1 MPPLTPLDI
10 QHKEFTKAMRG
21 YAMHE
26 VDTFLDQ
33 ITEEFTRLQDEIA
46 RLREQAANTQVGA
59 PAVVMPTPQAP
70 PPPPP
75 QHQPAPQAGSG
86 GGEEAIARAL
96 VMAQRMADQ
105 TVEEAKAKSMV
116 AESEAR
122 AKSLTEQSQMRARE
136 ITEAAQ
142 MRARELTEAAQ
153 MRAREV
159 TEAAQARA
167 RELTEGLETRY
178 KERIQSAEAR
188 ARVAEEVARRRQE
201 LESSIEALRAFERD
215 YRARLRGF
223 VEGQL
228 KALEDAAP
236 SGPVAPPQP
245 PGMGGVGNSRPLPGS
260 EDLPALS
267 TGARQ
272 VNNSYSA
279 LRDPTTDQLGN
290 GRDRV
295 VRQAHHEAQRRPDP
309 VDGADLVVDQTAGQ
323 AEPLHP
329 VEVQVGR
336 HAGGL
341 LRPGDPQPAVGVEC
355 LHRLAEPPLQ
365 RHPPGGEQHDHV
377 QPPLRPASQRDP
389 VRQRRQQL
397 LDPRRGGQQPD
408 HRVRLDPEL
417 VRQRRPRV
425 PDGHEAASRSSG
437 RRRPSTRT
445 ANRSA
450 ARSKGLRR

>member
-10 QHKEFTKAMRG
+10 QHKEFTK
-21 YAMHE
+21 
-26 VDTFLDQ
+26 
-33 ITEEFTRLQDEIA
+33 EFTRLQDEIA

-105 TVEEAKAKSMV
+105 TVEEAKVKAKSMV

-188 ARVAEEVARRRQE
+188 ARVAEEQSRMQIAQVTEQVARRRQE

-245 PGMGGVGNSRPLPGS
+245 PGLGAGNSRPLPGS
-260 EDLPALS
+260 DDLPALS
-267 TGARQ
+267 TGGRQ

-295 VRQAHHEAQRRPDP
+295 DR
-309 VDGADLVVDQTAGQ
+309 L
-323 AEPLHP
+323 
-329 VEVQVGR
+329 R
-336 HAGGL
+336 H
-341 LRPGDPQPAVGVEC
+341 D
-355 LHRLAEPPLQ
+355 
-365 RHPPGGEQHDHV
+365 D
-377 QPPLRPASQRDP
+377 
-389 VRQRRQQL
+389 
-397 LDPRRGGQQPD
+397 
-408 HRVRLDPEL
+408 
-417 VRQRRPRV
+417 
-425 PDGHEAASRSSG
+425 
-437 RRRPSTRT
+437 
-445 ANRSA
+445 
-450 ARSKGLRR
+450 

>member
-33 ITEEFTRLQDEIA
+33 VTEEFTRMQDEIA
-46 RLREQAANTQVGA
+46 RLREQASSVAQPQQAPVQVQG
-59 PAVVMPTPQAP
+59 P

-75 QHQPAPQAGSG
+75 QPQPVAAEARGG
-86 GGEEAIARAL
+86 GAGGEEAIARAL

-105 TVEEAKAKSMV
+105 TVEEAKVKAKSMV
-116 AESEAR
+116 AEAEAR
-122 AKSLTEQSQMRARE
+122 AKNMTEQ
-136 ITEAAQ
+136 
-142 MRARELTEAAQ
+142 AQ

-188 ARVAEEVARRRQE
+188 ARVAEEQARMQIAQATEQVARRRQE

-245 PGMGGVGNSRPLPGS
+245 PGLGGNSRPLPGA

-272 VNNSYSA
+272 SSYSA
-279 LRDPTTDQLGN
+279 LRDSSSDQLGHN

-295 VRQAHHEAQRRPDP
+295 DR
-309 VDGADLVVDQTAGQ
+309 L
-323 AEPLHP
+323 
-329 VEVQVGR
+329 R
-336 HAGGL
+336 H
-341 LRPGDPQPAVGVEC
+341 D
-355 LHRLAEPPLQ
+355 
-365 RHPPGGEQHDHV
+365 D
-377 QPPLRPASQRDP
+377 
-389 VRQRRQQL
+389 
-397 LDPRRGGQQPD
+397 
-408 HRVRLDPEL
+408 
-417 VRQRRPRV
+417 
-425 PDGHEAASRSSG
+425 
-437 RRRPSTRT
+437 
-445 ANRSA
+445 
-450 ARSKGLRR
+450 

>member
-33 ITEEFTRLQDEIA
+33 VTEEFTRMQDEIA
-46 RLREQAANTQVGA
+46 RLREQASSVAQPQPAPVQVQ
-59 PAVVMPTPQAP
+59 QAP

-75 QHQPAPQAGSG
+75 VQPQPVAAEVRGG
-86 GGEEAIARAL
+86 GAGGEEAIARAL

-105 TVEEAKAKSMV
+105 TVEEAKVKAKSMV
-116 AESEAR
+116 AEAEAR
-122 AKSLTEQSQMRARE
+122 AKNMTEQAQMRARE
-136 ITEAAQ
+136 VTEAAQ
-142 MRARELTEAAQ
+142 MRAREVTEAAQ

-188 ARVAEEVARRRQE
+188 ARVAEEQARMQIAQATEQVARRRQE

-245 PGMGGVGNSRPLPGS
+245 PGLGGNSRPLPGAD
-260 EDLPALS
+260 DLPALS

-272 VNNSYSA
+272 SSYSA
-279 LRDPTTDQLGN
+279 LRDSTSDQLGHN

-295 VRQAHHEAQRRPDP
+295 DR
-309 VDGADLVVDQTAGQ
+309 L
-323 AEPLHP
+323 
-329 VEVQVGR
+329 R
-336 HAGGL
+336 H
-341 LRPGDPQPAVGVEC
+341 D
-355 LHRLAEPPLQ
+355 
-365 RHPPGGEQHDHV
+365 D
-377 QPPLRPASQRDP
+377 
-389 VRQRRQQL
+389 
-397 LDPRRGGQQPD
+397 
-408 HRVRLDPEL
+408 
-417 VRQRRPRV
+417 
-425 PDGHEAASRSSG
+425 
-437 RRRPSTRT
+437 
-445 ANRSA
+445 
-450 ARSKGLRR
+450 

>member
-10 QHKEFTKAMRG
+10 QHKEFTQAMRG

-33 ITEEFTRLQDEIA
+33 VTEEFTRMQDEIA
-46 RLREQAANTQVGA
+46 RLREQASSAGPPQQAPVQV
-59 PAVVMPTPQAP
+59 QAP

-75 QHQPAPQAGSG
+75 PQPQPVAAEVRGG
-86 GGEEAIARAL
+86 GAGGEEAIARAL

-105 TVEEAKAKSMV
+105 TVEEAKVKAKSMV
-116 AESEAR
+116 AEAEAR
-122 AKSLTEQSQMRARE
+122 AKNMTEQ
-136 ITEAAQ
+136 AQ
-142 MRARELTEAAQ
+142 MRAREVTEAAQ

-188 ARVAEEVARRRQE
+188 ARVAEEQARMQIAQATEQVARRRQE

-245 PGMGGVGNSRPLPGS
+245 PGLGGNSRPLPGAD
-260 EDLPALS
+260 DLPALS

-272 VNNSYSA
+272 NSYST
-279 LRDPTTDQLGN
+279 LRDTTSDQLGHN

-295 VRQAHHEAQRRPDP
+295 DR
-309 VDGADLVVDQTAGQ
+309 L
-323 AEPLHP
+323 
-329 VEVQVGR
+329 R
-336 HAGGL
+336 H
-341 LRPGDPQPAVGVEC
+341 D
-355 LHRLAEPPLQ
+355 
-365 RHPPGGEQHDHV
+365 D
-377 QPPLRPASQRDP
+377 
-389 VRQRRQQL
+389 
-397 LDPRRGGQQPD
+397 
-408 HRVRLDPEL
+408 
-417 VRQRRPRV
+417 
-425 PDGHEAASRSSG
+425 
-437 RRRPSTRT
+437 
-445 ANRSA
+445 
-450 ARSKGLRR
+450 

>member
-33 ITEEFTRLQDEIA
+33 VTEEFTRMQDEIA
-46 RLREQAANTQVGA
+46 RLREQASSAGPPQQA
-59 PAVVMPTPQAP
+59 PVQLQAP

-75 QHQPAPQAGSG
+75 PQPQPVAAEARGG
-86 GGEEAIARAL
+86 GAGGEEAIARAL

-105 TVEEAKAKSMV
+105 TVEEAKVKAKSMV
-116 AESEAR
+116 AEAEAR
-122 AKSLTEQSQMRARE
+122 AKNMTEQAQMRARE
-136 ITEAAQ
+136 VTEAAQ
-142 MRARELTEAAQ
+142 MRAREVTEAAQ

-188 ARVAEEVARRRQE
+188 ARVAEEQARMQIAQATEQVARRRQE

-245 PGMGGVGNSRPLPGS
+245 PGLGGNSRPLPGAD
-260 EDLPALS
+260 DLPALS

-272 VNNSYSA
+272 SSYSA
-279 LRDPTTDQLGN
+279 LRDTTSDQLGHN

-295 VRQAHHEAQRRPDP
+295 DR
-309 VDGADLVVDQTAGQ
+309 L
-323 AEPLHP
+323 
-329 VEVQVGR
+329 R
-336 HAGGL
+336 H
-341 LRPGDPQPAVGVEC
+341 D
-355 LHRLAEPPLQ
+355 
-365 RHPPGGEQHDHV
+365 D
-377 QPPLRPASQRDP
+377 
-389 VRQRRQQL
+389 
-397 LDPRRGGQQPD
+397 
-408 HRVRLDPEL
+408 
-417 VRQRRPRV
+417 
-425 PDGHEAASRSSG
+425 
-437 RRRPSTRT
+437 
-445 ANRSA
+445 
-450 ARSKGLRR
+450 

>member
-1 MPPLTPLDI
+1 MPLTPLDI

-33 ITEEFTRLQDEIA
+33 VTEEFTRMQDEIA
-46 RLREQAANTQVGA
+46 RLRDQATTGGGPPPQPA
-59 PAVVMPTPQAP
+59 PVQQAP

-75 QHQPAPQAGSG
+75 QPMAAEGRA

-105 TVEEAKAKSMV
+105 TVEEAKVKAKSMV
-116 AESEAR
+116 AEAEAR
-122 AKSLTEQSQMRARE
+122 AKNMTEQSQMRARE
-136 ITEAAQ
+136 
-142 MRARELTEAAQ
+142 L
-153 MRAREV
+153 

-188 ARVAEEVARRRQE
+188 ARVAEEQARMQIAQATEQVARRRQE

-236 SGPVAPPQP
+236 SGPVAPNPP
-245 PGMGGVGNSRPLPGS
+245 PGMSGNNSRPLPGS
-260 EDLPALS
+260 EDLPALP

-272 VNNSYSA
+272 VNNSYP
-279 LRDPTTDQLGN
+279 LREAAGDQLGHN

-295 VRQAHHEAQRRPDP
+295 DRM
-309 VDGADLVVDQTAGQ
+309 
-323 AEPLHP
+323 
-329 VEVQVGR
+329 R
-336 HAGGL
+336 H
-341 LRPGDPQPAVGVEC
+341 D
-355 LHRLAEPPLQ
+355 
-365 RHPPGGEQHDHV
+365 D
-377 QPPLRPASQRDP
+377 
-389 VRQRRQQL
+389 
-397 LDPRRGGQQPD
+397 
-408 HRVRLDPEL
+408 
-417 VRQRRPRV
+417 
-425 PDGHEAASRSSG
+425 
-437 RRRPSTRT
+437 
-445 ANRSA
+445 
-450 ARSKGLRR
+450 

>member
-33 ITEEFTRLQDEIA
+33 VTEEFTRMQDEIA
-46 RLREQAANTQVGA
+46 RLREQASSVAQPQSA
-59 PAVVMPTPQAP
+59 PVQMQAP

-75 QHQPAPQAGSG
+75 PQPQPVAAEPRGGGA

-105 TVEEAKAKSMV
+105 TVDEAKVKAKSMV
-116 AESEAR
+116 AEAEAR
-122 AKSLTEQSQMRARE
+122 AKNMTEQAQMRARE
-136 ITEAAQ
+136 VTEAAQ
-142 MRARELTEAAQ
+142 MRAREVTEAAQ

-188 ARVAEEVARRRQE
+188 ARVAEEQARMQIAQATEQVARRRQE

-245 PGMGGVGNSRPLPGS
+245 PGLGGNSRPLPGAD
-260 EDLPALS
+260 DLPALS

-272 VNNSYSA
+272 SSYSA
-279 LRDPTTDQLGN
+279 LRDSTSDQLGHN

-295 VRQAHHEAQRRPDP
+295 DR
-309 VDGADLVVDQTAGQ
+309 L
-323 AEPLHP
+323 
-329 VEVQVGR
+329 R
-336 HAGGL
+336 H
-341 LRPGDPQPAVGVEC
+341 D
-355 LHRLAEPPLQ
+355 
-365 RHPPGGEQHDHV
+365 D
-377 QPPLRPASQRDP
+377 
-389 VRQRRQQL
+389 
-397 LDPRRGGQQPD
+397 
-408 HRVRLDPEL
+408 
-417 VRQRRPRV
+417 
-425 PDGHEAASRSSG
+425 
-437 RRRPSTRT
+437 
-445 ANRSA
+445 
-450 ARSKGLRR
+450 

>member
-46 RLREQAANTQVGA
+46 RLREQAANTPVGA
-59 PAVVMPTPQAP
+59 PAVVMPSPQA

-75 QHQPAPQAGSG
+75 QHQPAPQAGSSA

-105 TVEEAKAKSMV
+105 TVEEAKVKAKSMV

-188 ARVAEEVARRRQE
+188 ARVAEEQSRMQIAQVTEQVARRRQE

-245 PGMGGVGNSRPLPGS
+245 PGLGTGNSRPLPGS
-260 EDLPALS
+260 DDLPALS

-279 LRDPTTDQLGN
+279 LRDPTADQLGN

-295 VRQAHHEAQRRPDP
+295 DR
-309 VDGADLVVDQTAGQ
+309 L
-323 AEPLHP
+323 
-329 VEVQVGR
+329 R
-336 HAGGL
+336 H
-341 LRPGDPQPAVGVEC
+341 D
-355 LHRLAEPPLQ
+355 
-365 RHPPGGEQHDHV
+365 D
-377 QPPLRPASQRDP
+377 
-389 VRQRRQQL
+389 
-397 LDPRRGGQQPD
+397 
-408 HRVRLDPEL
+408 
-417 VRQRRPRV
+417 
-425 PDGHEAASRSSG
+425 
-437 RRRPSTRT
+437 
-445 ANRSA
+445 
-450 ARSKGLRR
+450 

>member
-1 MPPLTPLDI
+1 MPLTPLDI

-33 ITEEFTRLQDEIA
+33 VTEEFTRMQDEIA
-46 RLREQAANTQVGA
+46 RLRDQATTGGGPPPQPA
-59 PAVVMPTPQAP
+59 PVQQAP

-75 QHQPAPQAGSG
+75 
-86 GGEEAIARAL
+86 
-96 VMAQRMADQ
+96 QRMADQ
-105 TVEEAKAKSMV
+105 TVEEAKVKAKSMV
-116 AESEAR
+116 AEAEAR
-122 AKSLTEQSQMRARE
+122 AKNMTEQ
-136 ITEAAQ
+136 AQ
-142 MRARELTEAAQ
+142 MRAREVTEAAQ

-159 TEAAQARA
+159 TEDAQARA

-188 ARVAEEVARRRQE
+188 ARVAEEQARMQIAQATEQVARRRQE

-272 VNNSYSA
+272 VNNAYSA

-295 VRQAHHEAQRRPDP
+295 DR
-309 VDGADLVVDQTAGQ
+309 L
-323 AEPLHP
+323 
-329 VEVQVGR
+329 R
-336 HAGGL
+336 H
-341 LRPGDPQPAVGVEC
+341 D
-355 LHRLAEPPLQ
+355 
-365 RHPPGGEQHDHV
+365 D
-377 QPPLRPASQRDP
+377 
-389 VRQRRQQL
+389 
-397 LDPRRGGQQPD
+397 
-408 HRVRLDPEL
+408 
-417 VRQRRPRV
+417 
-425 PDGHEAASRSSG
+425 
-437 RRRPSTRT
+437 
-445 ANRSA
+445 
-450 ARSKGLRR
+450 

>member
-33 ITEEFTRLQDEIA
+33 VTEEFTRMQDEIA
-46 RLREQAANTQVGA
+46 RLREQASSAA
-59 PAVVMPTPQAP
+59 PPQPAPVVQQAP

-75 QHQPAPQAGSG
+75 QPQPVVAESRGGA

-105 TVEEAKAKSMV
+105 TVEEAKVKAKSMV
-116 AESEAR
+116 AEAEAR
-122 AKSLTEQSQMRARE
+122 AKNMTEQ
-136 ITEAAQ
+136 
-142 MRARELTEAAQ
+142 AQ

-159 TEAAQARA
+159 
-167 RELTEGLETRY
+167 TEGLETRY

-188 ARVAEEVARRRQE
+188 ARVAEEQARMQIAQATEQVARRRQE

-245 PGMGGVGNSRPLPGS
+245 PGLSGNSRPLPGA

-272 VNNSYSA
+272 SSYSA
-279 LRDPTTDQLGN
+279 LRDSSSDQLGHN

-295 VRQAHHEAQRRPDP
+295 DR
-309 VDGADLVVDQTAGQ
+309 L
-323 AEPLHP
+323 
-329 VEVQVGR
+329 R
-336 HAGGL
+336 H
-341 LRPGDPQPAVGVEC
+341 D
-355 LHRLAEPPLQ
+355 
-365 RHPPGGEQHDHV
+365 D
-377 QPPLRPASQRDP
+377 
-389 VRQRRQQL
+389 
-397 LDPRRGGQQPD
+397 
-408 HRVRLDPEL
+408 
-417 VRQRRPRV
+417 
-425 PDGHEAASRSSG
+425 
-437 RRRPSTRT
+437 
-445 ANRSA
+445 
-450 ARSKGLRR
+450 

>member
-33 ITEEFTRLQDEIA
+33 VTEEFTRMQDEIA
-46 RLREQAANTQVGA
+46 RLREQASSAA
-59 PAVVMPTPQAP
+59 PPQPMPVVQQAP

-75 QHQPAPQAGSG
+75 QPQQVAAEARGG
-86 GGEEAIARAL
+86 PGGEEAIARAL

-105 TVEEAKAKSMV
+105 TVEEAKVKAKSMV
-116 AESEAR
+116 AEAEAR
-122 AKSLTEQSQMRARE
+122 AKNMTEQAQMRARE
-136 ITEAAQ
+136 VTEAAQ
-142 MRARELTEAAQ
+142 MRAREVTEAAQ

-188 ARVAEEVARRRQE
+188 ARVAEEQARMQIAQATEQVARRRQE

-245 PGMGGVGNSRPLPGS
+245 PGLGGNSRPLPGAD
-260 EDLPALS
+260 DLPALS

-272 VNNSYSA
+272 SSYSA
-279 LRDPTTDQLGN
+279 LRDSTSDQLGHN

-295 VRQAHHEAQRRPDP
+295 DR
-309 VDGADLVVDQTAGQ
+309 L
-323 AEPLHP
+323 
-329 VEVQVGR
+329 R
-336 HAGGL
+336 H
-341 LRPGDPQPAVGVEC
+341 D
-355 LHRLAEPPLQ
+355 
-365 RHPPGGEQHDHV
+365 D
-377 QPPLRPASQRDP
+377 
-389 VRQRRQQL
+389 
-397 LDPRRGGQQPD
+397 
-408 HRVRLDPEL
+408 
-417 VRQRRPRV
+417 
-425 PDGHEAASRSSG
+425 
-437 RRRPSTRT
+437 
-445 ANRSA
+445 
-450 ARSKGLRR
+450 

>member
-33 ITEEFTRLQDEIA
+33 VTEEFTRMQDEIA
-46 RLREQAANTQVGA
+46 RLREQASSAA
-59 PAVVMPTPQAP
+59 PPQPAPVQMQAP
-70 PPPPP
+70 PPPPQPTP
-75 QHQPAPQAGSG
+75 QPVAAEPRGGGA

-105 TVEEAKAKSMV
+105 TVEEAKVKAKSMV
-116 AESEAR
+116 AEAEAR
-122 AKSLTEQSQMRARE
+122 AKNMTEQAQMRARE
-136 ITEAAQ
+136 VTEAAQ
-142 MRARELTEAAQ
+142 MRAREVTEAAQ

-188 ARVAEEVARRRQE
+188 ARVAEEQARMQIAQATEQVARRRQE

-245 PGMGGVGNSRPLPGS
+245 PGLGGNSRPLPGAD
-260 EDLPALS
+260 DLPALS

-272 VNNSYSA
+272 TSYSA
-279 LRDPTTDQLGN
+279 LRDSGSDQLGHN

-295 VRQAHHEAQRRPDP
+295 DR
-309 VDGADLVVDQTAGQ
+309 L
-323 AEPLHP
+323 
-329 VEVQVGR
+329 R
-336 HAGGL
+336 H
-341 LRPGDPQPAVGVEC
+341 D
-355 LHRLAEPPLQ
+355 
-365 RHPPGGEQHDHV
+365 D
-377 QPPLRPASQRDP
+377 
-389 VRQRRQQL
+389 
-397 LDPRRGGQQPD
+397 
-408 HRVRLDPEL
+408 
-417 VRQRRPRV
+417 
-425 PDGHEAASRSSG
+425 
-437 RRRPSTRT
+437 
-445 ANRSA
+445 
-450 ARSKGLRR
+450 

>member
-33 ITEEFTRLQDEIA
+33 VTEEFTRMQDEIA
-46 RLREQAANTQVGA
+46 RLREQASSAA
-59 PAVVMPTPQAP
+59 PAQPAPVMQQAP
-70 PPPPP
+70 PPPPQP
-75 QHQPAPQAGSG
+75 QPVAAEARGSA

-105 TVEEAKAKSMV
+105 TVEEAKVKAKSMV
-116 AESEAR
+116 AEAEAR
-122 AKSLTEQSQMRARE
+122 AKNMTEQ
-136 ITEAAQ
+136 AQ
-142 MRARELTEAAQ
+142 MRAREVTEAAQ

-188 ARVAEEVARRRQE
+188 ARVAEEQARMQIAQATEQVARRRQE

-245 PGMGGVGNSRPLPGS
+245 PGLGGNSRPLPGAD
-260 EDLPALS
+260 DLPALS

-272 VNNSYSA
+272 TSYSA
-279 LRDPTTDQLGN
+279 LRDSGSDQLGHN

-295 VRQAHHEAQRRPDP
+295 DR
-309 VDGADLVVDQTAGQ
+309 L
-323 AEPLHP
+323 
-329 VEVQVGR
+329 R
-336 HAGGL
+336 H
-341 LRPGDPQPAVGVEC
+341 D
-355 LHRLAEPPLQ
+355 
-365 RHPPGGEQHDHV
+365 D
-377 QPPLRPASQRDP
+377 
-389 VRQRRQQL
+389 
-397 LDPRRGGQQPD
+397 
-408 HRVRLDPEL
+408 
-417 VRQRRPRV
+417 
-425 PDGHEAASRSSG
+425 
-437 RRRPSTRT
+437 
-445 ANRSA
+445 
-450 ARSKGLRR
+450 